1 MKFDELF
8 IKALGALL
16 DYNSGSL
23 EQSLDDMHIEDP
35 ELRKQ
40 IKEFIGWDDEEYAEL
55 IDAHKLSDYIKSRLV
70 DSNQNYYVLV
80 NCLLKDFFTT
90 RDDRNEKIK
99 KTIMCFDCAF
109 DNDAVSGL
117 RQKYGS
123 CSHNIRLE
131 SAKD

>member
-40 IKEFIGWDDEEYAEL
+40 IKEFIGWDDEEYANDEDF
-55 IDAHKLSDYIKSRLV
+55 DAED
-70 DSNQNYYVLV
+70 
-80 NCLLKDFFTT
+80 
-90 RDDRNEKIK
+90 
-99 KTIMCFDCAF
+99 
-109 DNDAVSGL
+109 
-117 RQKYGS
+117 
-123 CSHNIRLE
+123 LE
-131 SAKD
+131 DISYEED